1 MKVYIFLIVALIYSN
16 TFSQKVD
23 TQYFMIN
30 EKDSLVTKLIDS
42 SDGKI
47 SGYKIINEKKIIK
60 KVRKPSNL
68 TGDNIEYDAF
78 EELFFSFNRK
88 NDTIVNKHYIDELKI
103 LKTSREFLN
112 LNKNFDETNTEFI
125 FIEPKKCKNFILR
138 KVRPII
144 FE

>member
-1 MKVYIFLIVALIYSN
+1 M
-16 TFSQKVD
+16 
-23 TQYFMIN
+23 
-30 EKDSLVTKLIDS
+30 
-42 SDGKI
+42 
-47 SGYKIINEKKIIK
+47 
-60 KVRKPSNL
+60 RKPSNL